1 MKVIKKILFDY
12 IYPEKKRC
20 FVCGKN
26 IVLAEV
32 NGLCS
37 DCLNKLEYTS
47 NICQYC
53 GREINIT
60 DKEKGLKNNL
70 KENVFLK
77 CKFCGEDKV
86 DDFYFKKSRSVFVY
100 ENLGRE
106 LIFHFKYFNKKELF
120 LPLGELLYLYYK
132 EYYSKL
138 NIDYVIPIPLY
149 KKRKEERGYNQ
160 AKLLANV
167 LAKKSNISIKAN
179 ALIRDKKTPPLY
191 DLDREKR
198 KALIKGVFSLKEES
212 LPSLKNKNILLV
224 DDIFTTG
231 TTTNEA
237 AFTLKNIAKVNNI
250 YVLTLATARVKVA
263 NIV

>member
-1 MKVIKKILFDY
+1 MKVIKRILFDY
-12 IYPEKKRC
+12 IYPEKQKC

-26 IVLAEV
+26 LLLAEV
-32 NGLCS
+32 DGLCS

-53 GREINIT
+53 GREIDIT
-60 DKEKGLKNNL
+60 DKEKVLKNRL
-70 KENVFLK
+70 KENDLLK
-77 CKFCGEDKV
+77 CKFCGEDKT

-106 LIFHFKYFNKKELF
+106 LIFHYKYFNKKELS

-138 NIDYVIPIPLY
+138 RIDFIIPIPLY
-149 KKRKEERGYNQ
+149 KKRREERGYNQ
-160 AKLLANV
+160 AKLLANI
-167 LAKKSNISIKAN
+167 LAKKSNIILKNN

-191 DLDREKR
+191 DLNREKR
-198 KALIKGVFSLKEES
+198 KTLIKGVFSLKEKS
-212 LPSLKNKNILLV
+212 IPNLINKNILLV

-237 AFTLKNIAKVNNI
+237 AFTLKKSAKVKNV
-250 YVLTLATARVKVA
+250 YALTLATARVKAA
-263 NIV
+263 NID